1 MYDGLENIFVD
12 FQICINIF
20 ILFMTVVFNLE
31 EICSERRDYVWWTEL
46 IPWILVQLLPRKTTE
61 VTADLLTLNNF
72 KQQVKK
78 KGGACRMEEG

>member
-31 EICSERRDYVWWTEL
+31 EICAERRDYV
-46 IPWILVQLLPRKTTE
+46 
-61 VTADLLTLNNF
+61 
-72 KQQVKK
+72 
-78 KGGACRMEEG
+78 